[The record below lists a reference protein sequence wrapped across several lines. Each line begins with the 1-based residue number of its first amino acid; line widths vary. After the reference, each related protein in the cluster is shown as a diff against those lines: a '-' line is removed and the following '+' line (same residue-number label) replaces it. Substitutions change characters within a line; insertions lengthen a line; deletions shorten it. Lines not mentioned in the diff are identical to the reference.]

1 MSISDGSVS
10 SGELPD
16 IVDAVESDGTDGGDN
31 ESAYETDG
39 VESTCETDMVDEF
52 NCETD
57 EV

>member
-1 MSISDGSVS
+1 
-10 SGELPD
+10 
-16 IVDAVESDGTDGGDN
+16 VESDGSDGVDN

-39 VESTCETDMVDEF
+39 VESNYETDMVDEF